1 MMPFADDVLRPTDS
15 SYAELPEELAEYS
28 PLFDGCIGAIDG
40 TLIEVSVP
48 ERFQADFT
56 NRHGWRSQNVICV
69 CNFKMMFTYVGV
81 GTEGSAHDM
90 RVYRQKALMDR
101 RFPRP
106 PKGRY
111 YLADSGYSCQDGIM
125 PPHPGM
131 RYHVK
136 EFKKKAP
143 QNIHELFNQHH
154 SRLRNVIERC
164 FGAAKS
170 KWPMLDRVPHYPLLK
185 QSEPILAGFALWN
198 FVHALE
204 GPRHPLRRRL
214 RGGLSGLRQLAS
226 MALGPDASTEEVR
239 EWITLG
245 LGLLGNNY
253 WNDQDFDE

>member
-1 MMPFADDVLRPTDS
+1 M
-15 SYAELPEELAEYS
+15 
-28 PLFDGCIGAIDG
+28 
-40 TLIEVSVP
+40 
-48 ERFQADFT
+48 
-56 NRHGWRSQNVICV
+56 
-69 CNFKMMFTYVGV
+69 
-81 GTEGSAHDM
+81 
-90 RVYRQKALMDR
+90 
-101 RFPRP
+101 
-106 PKGRY
+106 
-111 YLADSGYSCQDGIM
+111 ADSGYSCQDGIM

-185 QSEPILAGFALWN
+185 QSELILAGFALWN

-214 RGGLSGLRQLAS
+214 RGGLGGLRQLAS
-226 MALGPDASTEEVR
+226 MALGPDASTE
-239 EWITLG
+239 
-245 LGLLGNNY
+245 
-253 WNDQDFDE
+253 